1 MKKTG
6 ITFVRNLSRFPLLY
20 ILPGIV
26 LFLSYLAIDLRG
38 SIDPLFDQLS
48 QQGFVETFSVVFLQ
62 VAGGTPKAWAI
73 ILIFGGIQLILMRV
87 LPGRPFRGPAA
98 DGPEYRNNGL
108 MAFVVTIVLW
118 IVAVYALRLFP
129 ATIIYDN
136 LRGIIGALNI
146 FTQILCNITNFKGRF
161 RSSNPDRLISNNPLH
176 DFFRGIERYPLVMG
190 VNVKHWITCRF
201 GMMLWPIIVLSAW
214 DSQMMFSGFNWA
226 MTSCVLLQMMYIARF
241 FLWER
246 GFLHSSDIVH
256 KRMGFYLCWNYL
268 VWIPGFYT
276 LPAVYLVYNAPEI
289 TAGAGIL
296 LFIAGT
302 AAIILLYSID
312 RQRLV
317 FRDTRGSAHVFG
329 KAPRIV
335 HVPQTAQTSHA
346 THGDARCDARGETQ
360 ASHGNV
366 RGETQNPLL
375 LASGWWGMARHLHYT
390 VGIFAAFFWTVPA
403 LFTNVIPYLY
413 LLFLVGFFVYRTA
426 VNERR
431 CRKRYGDAWREYCRL
446 VPARMLP
453 GIYVSQK

>member
-1 MKKTG
+1 MKKTRRTRVQNIG
-6 ITFVRNLSRFPLLY
+6 RISLLY
-20 ILPGIV
+20 LFPGVV
-26 LFLSYLAIDLRG
+26 LFLTYLAIDLKG

-73 ILIFGGIQLILMRV
+73 ILIFGGIQLILMRI
-87 LPGRPFRGPAA
+87 LPGRRFRGPAA

-108 MAFVVTIVLW
+108 MAFVVTIGLW
-118 IVAVYALRLFP
+118 IVAVYMLHLFP

-161 RSSNPDRLISNNPLH
+161 RSSNPDRLISSNPLH
-176 DFFRGIERYPLVMG
+176 DFFRGIERYPLVMR

-214 DSQMMFSGFNWA
+214 DSQRMFSGFNWA

-276 LPAVYLVYNAPEI
+276 LPAVYLVYNAPGI

-296 LFIAGT
+296 FFIAGA

-317 FRDTRGSAHVFG
+317 FRDMRGSSQVFG
-329 KAPRIV
+329 KAPRIIHAPLAV
-335 HVPQTAQTSHA
+335 HGTQTM
-346 THGDARCDARGETQ
+346 HGDV
-360 ASHGNV
+360 GN
-366 RGETQNPLL
+366 ETQNPLL

-390 VGIFAAFFWTVPA
+390 VGIFAAFFWTIPA

-431 CRKRYGDAWREYCRL
+431 CRKRYGDAWHEYCRL
-446 VPARMLP
+446 VPSRMLP
-453 GIYVSQK
+453 GIYVSKK